1 MQTGTLTLAQ
11 AEAVAASVLAAG
23 REKGFA
29 LALAIVDTGGWPQLQ
44 MRMDGAF
51 PAAVD
56 AALAKAR
63 TAALFRRPSS
73 DFSRRVKEGMP
84 LAHLPHVI
92 PLGGGVLLERDG
104 KLLAALGVSGAR
116 EDTETALA
124 EAVAAD
130 FAQGRI
136 ASLQA
141 VSTFR

>member
-1 MQTGTLTLAQ
+1 MKTGALTLAQ
-11 AEAVAASVLAAG
+11 AEAVAAAVLAAA
-23 REKGFA
+23 REKGFE

-44 MRMDGAF
+44 LRMDEAF

-84 LAHLPHVI
+84 LAHLPHVM

-104 KLLAALGVSGAR
+104 RLVGALGLSGAR
-116 EDTETALA
+116 EDTETELA
-124 EAVAAD
+124 EAIAAD
-130 FAQGRI
+130 FAEGRI
-136 ASLQA
+136 ASG
-141 VSTFR
+141 